1 MRWIQ
6 TCALVVAASTATAGC
21 TVSRNQ
27 KVALG
32 GAASTLAGTLVL
44 ATDDTDT
51 MPPSRNASFD
61 YKTPVGGVFLVGGL
75 IVLFTAAAMEERLHE
90 PKPLLIT
97 IADQSRVDT
106 QARGEAWQLSKAAF
120 LAARQGNCAKVQEL
134 STLIRELDWDMHLTV
149 FLRDAAVQKCVVAAD
164 LENLPPERV
173 EPGDPDEA
181 PPIDLF
187 EKLPPPGS

>member
-6 TCALVVAASTATAGC
+6 TCALVVAASTASAGC

-44 ATDDTDT
+44 ATDTTDT
-51 MPPSRNASFD
+51 MPVVRDQGAD

-75 IVLFTAAAMEERLHE
+75 IVLFAAAAMEERLHE
-90 PKPLLIT
+90 PQPLIIT
-97 IADQSRVDT
+97 MADASRVDL
-106 QARGEAWQLSKAAF
+106 QARDEAWQLSKAAF

-134 STLIRELDWDMHLTV
+134 SVAIRELDSDMHLTV
-149 FLRDAAVQKCVVAAD
+149 FLRDAAVQKCVVAAE
-164 LENLPPERV
+164 LEGLPEDRP
-173 EPGDPDEA
+173 EPGKPDEA
-181 PPIDLF
+181 PSDELY